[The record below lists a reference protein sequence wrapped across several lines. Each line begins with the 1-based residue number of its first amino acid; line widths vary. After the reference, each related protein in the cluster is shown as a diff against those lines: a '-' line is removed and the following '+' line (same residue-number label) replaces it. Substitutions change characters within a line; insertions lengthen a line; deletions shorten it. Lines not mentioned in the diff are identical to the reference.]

1 MSVAIPGLSPFVRCL
16 WVAALLAASAS
27 RAWSGSLDA
36 KRQALPMPPV
46 GDLQAQP
53 ILPDPARPGTLCDAA
68 VRTAEVRHRLPP
80 GLLFAISKVES
91 GRLDPAVNRVEPW
104 PWTVQAEGKGIYF
117 DSKAK
122 AVRWVQDAMAR
133 GVTSID
139 TGCLQVNLFYHPHAF
154 ATLEDAFDPE
164 RNADYAARFLL
175 QLYAAAGDWRQAEG
189 FYHSQTLALA
199 TSYRERVE
207 RVMSGG
213 TPNWAATRK
222 PPTTL
227 DRLGT
232 AWRATFADNDPAP
245 ANPTPADLHMHDW
258 SALLHT
264 PAKRQ
269 AQPSHPLRPQSPR
282 RYAGPSY
289 LLSSVGRP
297 Q

>member
-1 MSVAIPGLSPFVRCL
+1 MSFSTSGLPPFLRCL
-16 WVAALLAASAS
+16 WVAALLAASA
-27 RAWSGSLDA
+27 RPAWSGSLDA
-36 KRQALPMPPV
+36 KRQALFMPPV
-46 GDLQAQP
+46 GDVQAKP
-53 ILPDPARPGTLCDAA
+53 TLPDPARPDTLCDAA
-68 VRTAEVRHRLPP
+68 VRTAESRHRLPS

-91 GRLDPAVNRVEPW
+91 GRFDPAMNRVEPW
-104 PWTVQAEGKGIYF
+104 PWTVQAEGRGIYF
-117 DSKAK
+117 DNKAQ
-122 AVRWVQDAMAR
+122 AVRWVRDAIAR

-199 TSYRERVE
+199 TSYRDRVE
-207 RVMSGG
+207 RVLSGG
-213 TPNWAATRK
+213 TLTWSAKPK

-245 ANPTPADLHMHDW
+245 AGPPMHDW
-258 SALLHT
+258 SVLLRT
-264 PAKRQ
+264 PVKHQ
-269 AQPSHPLRPQSPR
+269 AQSPPRPRQPR
-282 RYAGPSY
+282 QYAGSSY
-289 LLSSVGRP
+289 LLSNVGRP

>member
-1 MSVAIPGLSPFVRCL
+1 MSCSPSGLSLFIRCL
-16 WVAALLAASAS
+16 WVAALRAASAS

-36 KRQALPMPPV
+36 KRQALLMPPV

-53 ILPDPARPGTLCDAA
+53 ILPDPTRPDTLCDAA
-68 VRTAEVRHRLPP
+68 VRTAESRYRLPS

-91 GRLDPAVNRVEPW
+91 GRFDPAVNRVEPW
-104 PWTVQAEGKGIYF
+104 PWTVQAEGKGLYF
-117 DSKAK
+117 ENKAQ

-154 ATLEDAFDPE
+154 ATLDDAFDPE

-175 QLYAAAGDWRQAEG
+175 QLYTAAGDWRQAEG

-199 TSYRERVE
+199 TSYRDRVE
-207 RVMSGG
+207 RVLSGQPL
-213 TPNWAATRK
+213 TWSVTRK
-222 PPTTL
+222 PPTAL

-245 ANPTPADLHMHDW
+245 ANPAPADLHMHDW
-258 SALLHT
+258 SVLLRT
-264 PAKRQ
+264 PSKRQ
-269 AQPSHPLRPQSPR
+269 AQPSLPLRPQSPR

-289 LLSSVGRP
+289 LISSVGRP